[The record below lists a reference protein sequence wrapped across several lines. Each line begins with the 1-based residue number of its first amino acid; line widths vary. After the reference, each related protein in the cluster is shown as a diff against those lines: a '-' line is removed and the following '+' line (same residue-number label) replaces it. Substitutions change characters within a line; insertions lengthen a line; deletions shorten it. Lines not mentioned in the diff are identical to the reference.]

1 MGDDKCKMMND
12 FIINNLSYI
21 ELAAS
26 LFGLVYVV
34 FEVLQKNFMWYL
46 WVLTSITFGI
56 VYYYS
61 HIYAYMGLQIYYVA
75 MGIYGI
81 YSWRRAKA
89 LAKRAAAQL
98 STQPSTQLSTQP
110 ASNGGAAHK
119 LSEIS
124 NSGAATQ
131 PGELGSEDADIL
143 VVRKMSR
150 EVAILSTLFSIIVF
164 FILTYILKC
173 TEDPNPWLDSFCSV
187 ISMLATFWLSRQ
199 YLQNWYLWIV
209 CNVAS
214 TILSLSVEQYYA
226 ALLYFIMIGMA
237 VWGLWHWNKNGVKC

>member
-1 MGDDKCKMMND
+1 MND

-61 HIYAYMGLQIYYVA
+61 HIYAYMSLQIYYVA

-89 LAKRAAAQL
+89 LAKRAAAQ
-98 STQPSTQLSTQP
+98 P
-110 ASNGGAAHK
+110 
-119 LSEIS
+119 
-124 NSGAATQ
+124 ATQ

>member
-1 MGDDKCKMMND
+1 MMND

-89 LAKRAAAQL
+89 LAKRAAAQ
-98 STQPSTQLSTQP
+98 P
-110 ASNGGAAHK
+110 
-119 LSEIS
+119 
-124 NSGAATQ
+124 ATQ

-143 VVRKMSR
+143 VVRRMSR

>member
-1 MGDDKCKMMND
+1 MMND

-89 LAKRAAAQL
+89 LAKRAAAQ
-98 STQPSTQLSTQP
+98 P
-110 ASNGGAAHK
+110 A
-119 LSEIS
+119 
-124 NSGAATQ
+124 
-131 PGELGSEDADIL
+131 ELRSEDADIL
-143 VVRKMSR
+143 VVRRMSR

-209 CNVAS
+209 CNLAS

>member
-1 MGDDKCKMMND
+1 MIND

-89 LAKRAAAQL
+89 LAKRAAAQ
-98 STQPSTQLSTQP
+98 PGAQLSTQP
-110 ASNGGAAHK
+110 ASNG
-119 LSEIS
+119 
-124 NSGAATQ
+124 GAATQ

>member
-1 MGDDKCKMMND
+1 MND

-89 LAKRAAAQL
+89 LAKRAAAQ
-98 STQPSTQLSTQP
+98 P
-110 ASNGGAAHK
+110 
-119 LSEIS
+119 
-124 NSGAATQ
+124 ATQ
-131 PGELGSEDADIL
+131 PGELRSEDADIL

-226 ALLYFIMIGMA
+226 ALLYFVMIGMA
-237 VWGLWHWNKNGVKC
+237 IWGLWHWNKNGVKC

>member
-1 MGDDKCKMMND
+1 MMND

-89 LAKRAAAQL
+89 LAKRAAV
-98 STQPSTQLSTQP
+98 QP
-110 ASNGGAAHK
+110 
-119 LSEIS
+119 
-124 NSGAATQ
+124 ATQ
-131 PGELGSEDADIL
+131 PGELRSEDADIL

-237 VWGLWHWNKNGVKC
+237 IWGLWHWNKNGVKC

>member
-1 MGDDKCKMMND
+1 MND

-89 LAKRAAAQL
+89 LAKRVAAQ
-98 STQPSTQLSTQP
+98 P
-110 ASNGGAAHK
+110 
-119 LSEIS
+119 
-124 NSGAATQ
+124 ATQ

-226 ALLYFIMIGMA
+226 ALLYFVMIGMA
-237 VWGLWHWNKNGVKC
+237 IWGLWHWNKNGVKC

>member
-1 MGDDKCKMMND
+1 MND

-89 LAKRAAAQL
+89 LAKRAAAQ
-98 STQPSTQLSTQP
+98 PATQP
-110 ASNGGAAHK
+110 AIGAGAPGNSCE
-119 LSEIS
+119 LR

-131 PGELGSEDADIL
+131 PGETRSEDAD
-143 VVRKMSR
+143 
-150 EVAILSTLFSIIVF
+150 
-164 FILTYILKC
+164 
-173 TEDPNPWLDSFCSV
+173 
-187 ISMLATFWLSRQ
+187 
-199 YLQNWYLWIV
+199 
-209 CNVAS
+209 
-214 TILSLSVEQYYA
+214 
-226 ALLYFIMIGMA
+226 
-237 VWGLWHWNKNGVKC
+237 

>member
-26 LFGLVYVV
+26 LFGLVYVG

-89 LAKRAAAQL
+89 LAKRAAAQ
-98 STQPSTQLSTQP
+98 P
-110 ASNGGAAHK
+110 
-119 LSEIS
+119 
-124 NSGAATQ
+124 ATQ
-131 PGELGSEDADIL
+131 PGEPRSEDADIL
-143 VVRKMSR
+143 VVRRMSR
-150 EVAILSTLFSIIVF
+150 EVAILSTLFAIIVF

-214 TILSLSVEQYYA
+214 TILSLSVAQYYA
-226 ALLYFIMIGMA
+226 ALLYFVMIGMA
-237 VWGLWHWNKNGVKC
+237 IWGLWHWNKNGVKC

>member
-1 MGDDKCKMMND
+1 MND

-89 LAKRAAAQL
+89 LAKRAAAQ
-98 STQPSTQLSTQP
+98 P
-110 ASNGGAAHK
+110 
-119 LSEIS
+119 
-124 NSGAATQ
+124 ATQ
-131 PGELGSEDADIL
+131 PGEPRSEDADIL

-226 ALLYFIMIGMA
+226 ALLYFVMIGMA
-237 VWGLWHWNKNGVKC
+237 IWGLWHWNKNGVKC

>member
-1 MGDDKCKMMND
+1 MND

-89 LAKRAAAQL
+89 LAKRAAAQ
-98 STQPSTQLSTQP
+98 P
-110 ASNGGAAHK
+110 A
-119 LSEIS
+119 E
-124 NSGAATQ
+124 
-131 PGELGSEDADIL
+131 PRSEDADIL
-143 VVRKMSR
+143 VVRRMSR
-150 EVAILSTLFSIIVF
+150 EVAILSTLFAIIVF

-226 ALLYFIMIGMA
+226 ALLYFVMIGMA
-237 VWGLWHWNKNGVKC
+237 IWGLWHWNKNGVKC

>member
-1 MGDDKCKMMND
+1 MND

-89 LAKRAAAQL
+89 LAKRAAAQ
-98 STQPSTQLSTQP
+98 P
-110 ASNGGAAHK
+110 
-119 LSEIS
+119 
-124 NSGAATQ
+124 ATQ
-131 PGELGSEDADIL
+131 PGELSSEDADIL
-143 VVRKMSR
+143 VVRRMSR

-214 TILSLSVEQYYA
+214 TILSLSVAQYYA

-237 VWGLWHWNKNGVKC
+237 IWGLWHWNKNGVKC

>member
-1 MGDDKCKMMND
+1 MMND
-12 FIINNLSYI
+12 SIINNLSYI

-89 LAKRAAAQL
+89 LAKRAAAQ
-98 STQPSTQLSTQP
+98 P
-110 ASNGGAAHK
+110 
-119 LSEIS
+119 
-124 NSGAATQ
+124 ATQ
-131 PGELGSEDADIL
+131 PGELSSEDADIL
-143 VVRKMSR
+143 VVRRMSR

-226 ALLYFIMIGMA
+226 ALLYFVMIGMA
-237 VWGLWHWNKNGVKC
+237 IWGLWHWNKNGVKC

>member
-1 MGDDKCKMMND
+1 MMND

-89 LAKRAAAQL
+89 LAKRAAAQ
-98 STQPSTQLSTQP
+98 P
-110 ASNGGAAHK
+110 
-119 LSEIS
+119 
-124 NSGAATQ
+124 ATQ

-199 YLQNWYLWIV
+199 YLQNWYLWIA

-214 TILSLSVEQYYA
+214 TILSLSVAQYYA

>member
-1 MGDDKCKMMND
+1 MMND

-89 LAKRAAAQL
+89 LAKRAAAQ
-98 STQPSTQLSTQP
+98 P
-110 ASNGGAAHK
+110 
-119 LSEIS
+119 
-124 NSGAATQ
+124 ATQ
-131 PGELGSEDADIL
+131 PGELSSEDADIL
-143 VVRKMSR
+143 VVRRMSR
-150 EVAILSTLFSIIVF
+150 EVAILSTLFAIIVF

-214 TILSLSVEQYYA
+214 TILSLSVAQYYA
-226 ALLYFIMIGMA
+226 ALLYFVMIGMA
-237 VWGLWHWNKNGVKC
+237 IWGLWHWNKNGVKC

>member
-1 MGDDKCKMMND
+1 MND

-89 LAKRAAAQL
+89 LAKRSAAQPAAQL
-98 STQPSTQLSTQP
+98 STQPT
-110 ASNGGAAHK
+110 SNGGAARK

-131 PGELGSEDADIL
+131 PGEVSNSGAATQPGELRSEDADIL
-143 VVRKMSR
+143 VVRRMSR

-214 TILSLSVEQYYA
+214 TILSLSVAQYYA

-237 VWGLWHWNKNGVKC
+237 IWGLWHWNKNGVKC

>member
-1 MGDDKCKMMND
+1 MND

-46 WVLTSITFGI
+46 WVLTSITFEI

-81 YSWRRAKA
+81 YSWRRSKA
-89 LAKRAAAQL
+89 LAKRSAAQPV
-98 STQPSTQLSTQP
+98 TQPGELRNSSAATQP
-110 ASNGGAAHK
+110 GELRNSSAATQPGE
-119 LSEIS
+119 LR
-124 NSGAATQ
+124 NSSAATQ

-237 VWGLWHWNKNGVKC
+237 IWGLWHWNKNGVRC

>member
-1 MGDDKCKMMND
+1 MMND

-89 LAKRAAAQL
+89 LAKRAAAQ
-98 STQPSTQLSTQP
+98 P
-110 ASNGGAAHK
+110 
-119 LSEIS
+119 
-124 NSGAATQ
+124 ATQ
-131 PGELGSEDADIL
+131 PGELRSEDADIL

-237 VWGLWHWNKNGVKC
+237 IWGLWHWNKNGVKC

>member
-1 MGDDKCKMMND
+1 MMND

-89 LAKRAAAQL
+89 LAKRAAAQ
-98 STQPSTQLSTQP
+98 P
-110 ASNGGAAHK
+110 
-119 LSEIS
+119 
-124 NSGAATQ
+124 ATQ
-131 PGELGSEDADIL
+131 PGEPRSEDADIL

-237 VWGLWHWNKNGVKC
+237 IWGLWHWNKNGVKC

>member
-1 MGDDKCKMMND
+1 MND

-56 VYYYS
+56 VYSYS

-75 MGIYGI
+75 LGIYGI

-89 LAKRAAAQL
+89 LAKRAAAQ
-98 STQPSTQLSTQP
+98 P
-110 ASNGGAAHK
+110 
-119 LSEIS
+119 
-124 NSGAATQ
+124 ATQ
-131 PGELGSEDADIL
+131 PGELSSEDADIL
-143 VVRKMSR
+143 VVRRMSR

-237 VWGLWHWNKNGVKC
+237 IWGLWHWNKNGVRC

>member
-1 MGDDKCKMMND
+1 MMND

-89 LAKRAAAQL
+89 LAKRAAAQ
-98 STQPSTQLSTQP
+98 P
-110 ASNGGAAHK
+110 
-119 LSEIS
+119 
-124 NSGAATQ
+124 ATQ
-131 PGELGSEDADIL
+131 PGELRSEDADIL
-143 VVRKMSR
+143 VVRRMSR

>member
-1 MGDDKCKMMND
+1 MMND

-89 LAKRAAAQL
+89 LAKRAAAQ
-98 STQPSTQLSTQP
+98 P
-110 ASNGGAAHK
+110 
-119 LSEIS
+119 
-124 NSGAATQ
+124 ATQ
-131 PGELGSEDADIL
+131 PGELRSEDADIL

-226 ALLYFIMIGMA
+226 ALLYFVMIGMA
-237 VWGLWHWNKNGVKC
+237 IWGLWHWNKNGVKC

>member
-1 MGDDKCKMMND
+1 MMND

-89 LAKRAAAQL
+89 LAKRAAAQ
-98 STQPSTQLSTQP
+98 P
-110 ASNGGAAHK
+110 
-119 LSEIS
+119 
-124 NSGAATQ
+124 ATQ
-131 PGELGSEDADIL
+131 PGEPRSEDADIL

-199 YLQNWYLWIV
+199 YLQNWYLWIA

-226 ALLYFIMIGMA
+226 ALLYFVMIGMA
-237 VWGLWHWNKNGVKC
+237 IWGLWHWNKNGVKC

>member
-1 MGDDKCKMMND
+1 MMND

-21 ELAAS
+21 ELSAS

-89 LAKRAAAQL
+89 LAKRAAAQ
-98 STQPSTQLSTQP
+98 PAAQLAAQP
-110 ASNGGAAHK
+110 AIGAGAPG
-119 LSEIS
+119 
-124 NSGAATQ
+124 NSCELRNSSAATQ
-131 PGELGSEDADIL
+131 PGELSSEDADIL

-214 TILSLSVEQYYA
+214 TILSLSVAQYYA
-226 ALLYFIMIGMA
+226 ALLYFIMIG
-237 VWGLWHWNKNGVKC
+237 

>member
-1 MGDDKCKMMND
+1 MMND

-21 ELAAS
+21 ELSAS

-89 LAKRAAAQL
+89 LAKRAAAQ
-98 STQPSTQLSTQP
+98 PAAQLAAQP
-110 ASNGGAAHK
+110 AIGAGAPG
-119 LSEIS
+119 
-124 NSGAATQ
+124 NSCELRNSSAATQ
-131 PGELGSEDADIL
+131 PGELSSEDADIL
-143 VVRKMSR
+143 VVRRMSR
-150 EVAILSTLFSIIVF
+150 EVAILSTLFAIIVF

-214 TILSLSVEQYYA
+214 TILSLSVAQYYA

-237 VWGLWHWNKNGVKC
+237 VWGLWHWNENGVKC

>member
-1 MGDDKCKMMND
+1 MMND

-89 LAKRAAAQL
+89 LAKRAAAQ
-98 STQPSTQLSTQP
+98 P
-110 ASNGGAAHK
+110 
-119 LSEIS
+119 
-124 NSGAATQ
+124 ATQ

-214 TILSLSVEQYYA
+214 TILSLSVAQYYA

-237 VWGLWHWNKNGVKC
+237 VWGLWHWNENGVKC

>member
-1 MGDDKCKMMND
+1 MND

-89 LAKRAAAQL
+89 LAKRAAAQ
-98 STQPSTQLSTQP
+98 P
-110 ASNGGAAHK
+110 
-119 LSEIS
+119 
-124 NSGAATQ
+124 ATQ
-131 PGELGSEDADIL
+131 PGELSSEDADIL
-143 VVRKMSR
+143 VVRRMSR
-150 EVAILSTLFSIIVF
+150 EVAILSTLFAIIVF

-199 YLQNWYLWIV
+199 YLQNWYLWIL

-226 ALLYFIMIGMA
+226 ALLYFVMIGMA
-237 VWGLWHWNKNGVKC
+237 IWGLWHWNKNGVKC

>member
-1 MGDDKCKMMND
+1 MMND
-12 FIINNLSYI
+12 FIVNNLSYI

-89 LAKRAAAQL
+89 LAKRAAAQ
-98 STQPSTQLSTQP
+98 P
-110 ASNGGAAHK
+110 
-119 LSEIS
+119 
-124 NSGAATQ
+124 ATQ

-199 YLQNWYLWIV
+199 YLQNWYLWIA

>member
-1 MGDDKCKMMND
+1 MMND

-89 LAKRAAAQL
+89 LAKRAAAQ
-98 STQPSTQLSTQP
+98 P
-110 ASNGGAAHK
+110 
-119 LSEIS
+119 
-124 NSGAATQ
+124 ATQ
-131 PGELGSEDADIL
+131 PGELRSEDADIL
-143 VVRKMSR
+143 GVRRMSR
-150 EVAILSTLFSIIVF
+150 EVAILSTLFAIIVF

-199 YLQNWYLWIV
+199 YLQNWYLWLV

>member
-1 MGDDKCKMMND
+1 MMND

-89 LAKRAAAQL
+89 LAKRAAAQ
-98 STQPSTQLSTQP
+98 P
-110 ASNGGAAHK
+110 
-119 LSEIS
+119 
-124 NSGAATQ
+124 ATQ
-131 PGELGSEDADIL
+131 PGEPRSEDADIL

-214 TILSLSVEQYYA
+214 TILSLSVAQYYA

>member
-1 MGDDKCKMMND
+1 MMND

-89 LAKRAAAQL
+89 LAKRAAAQ
-98 STQPSTQLSTQP
+98 P
-110 ASNGGAAHK
+110 
-119 LSEIS
+119 
-124 NSGAATQ
+124 ATQ
-131 PGELGSEDADIL
+131 PGELSSEDADIL
-143 VVRKMSR
+143 VVRRMSR
-150 EVAILSTLFSIIVF
+150 EVAILSTLFAIIVF

-209 CNVAS
+209 CNLAS

-237 VWGLWHWNKNGVKC
+237 IWGLWHWNKNGVKC

>member
-1 MGDDKCKMMND
+1 MND

-21 ELAAS
+21 ELVAS

-89 LAKRAAAQL
+89 LAKRAAAQ
-98 STQPSTQLSTQP
+98 P
-110 ASNGGAAHK
+110 A
-119 LSEIS
+119 
-124 NSGAATQ
+124 
-131 PGELGSEDADIL
+131 ELRSEDADIL
-143 VVRKMSR
+143 VVRRMSR

-226 ALLYFIMIGMA
+226 ALLYFVMIGMA
-237 VWGLWHWNKNGVKC
+237 IWGLWHWNKNGVKC

>member
-1 MGDDKCKMMND
+1 MMND

-89 LAKRAAAQL
+89 LAKRSAAQPA
-98 STQPSTQLSTQP
+98 TQSASQSAAQP
-110 ASNGGAAHK
+110 AIGAGAPG
-119 LSEIS
+119 
-124 NSGAATQ
+124 NSCELRNSSAATQ
-131 PGELGSEDADIL
+131 LGEPRSEDADIL
-143 VVRKMSR
+143 VVRRMSR
-150 EVAILSTLFSIIVF
+150 EVAILSTLFAIIVF

-226 ALLYFIMIGMA
+226 ALLYFVMIGMA
-237 VWGLWHWNKNGVKC
+237 IWGLWHWNKNGVKC

>member
-1 MGDDKCKMMND
+1 MMND

-89 LAKRAAAQL
+89 LAKRAAAQ
-98 STQPSTQLSTQP
+98 P
-110 ASNGGAAHK
+110 
-119 LSEIS
+119 
-124 NSGAATQ
+124 ATQ
-131 PGELGSEDADIL
+131 PGELSSEDADIL
-143 VVRKMSR
+143 VVRRMSR
-150 EVAILSTLFSIIVF
+150 EVAILSTLFAIIVF

-237 VWGLWHWNKNGVKC
+237 IWGLWHWNKNGVKC

>member
-1 MGDDKCKMMND
+1 MND

-26 LFGLVYVV
+26 LFGLVYVG

-89 LAKRAAAQL
+89 LAKRAAAQ
-98 STQPSTQLSTQP
+98 P
-110 ASNGGAAHK
+110 
-119 LSEIS
+119 
-124 NSGAATQ
+124 ATQ
-131 PGELGSEDADIL
+131 PGEPRSEDADIL

-214 TILSLSVEQYYA
+214 TILSLSVAQYYA
-226 ALLYFIMIGMA
+226 ALLYFVMIGMA
-237 VWGLWHWNKNGVKC
+237 IWGLWHWNKNGVKC

>member
-89 LAKRAAAQL
+89 LAKRAAAQ
-98 STQPSTQLSTQP
+98 P
-110 ASNGGAAHK
+110 
-119 LSEIS
+119 
-124 NSGAATQ
+124 ATQ
-131 PGELGSEDADIL
+131 PGELRSEDADIL
-143 VVRKMSR
+143 VVRRMSR

-214 TILSLSVEQYYA
+214 TILSLSVAQYYA

-237 VWGLWHWNKNGVKC
+237 IWGLWHWNKNGVKC

>member
-1 MGDDKCKMMND
+1 MMND

-89 LAKRAAAQL
+89 LAKRAAAQ
-98 STQPSTQLSTQP
+98 P
-110 ASNGGAAHK
+110 
-119 LSEIS
+119 
-124 NSGAATQ
+124 ATQ

-226 ALLYFIMIGMA
+226 ALLYFVMIGMA
-237 VWGLWHWNKNGVKC
+237 IWGLWHWNKNGVKC

>member
-1 MGDDKCKMMND
+1 MND

-46 WVLTSITFGI
+46 WVLTSITFGL

-89 LAKRAAAQL
+89 LAKRAAAQ
-98 STQPSTQLSTQP
+98 P
-110 ASNGGAAHK
+110 
-119 LSEIS
+119 
-124 NSGAATQ
+124 ATQ
-131 PGELGSEDADIL
+131 PGELRSEDADIL

>member
-1 MGDDKCKMMND
+1 MND

-89 LAKRAAAQL
+89 LAKRAAAQ
-98 STQPSTQLSTQP
+98 P
-110 ASNGGAAHK
+110 
-119 LSEIS
+119 
-124 NSGAATQ
+124 ATQ
-131 PGELGSEDADIL
+131 PGEPRSEDAYIL

-214 TILSLSVEQYYA
+214 TILSLSVAQYYA
-226 ALLYFIMIGMA
+226 ALLYFVMIGMA
-237 VWGLWHWNKNGVKC
+237 IWGLWHWNKNGVKC

>member
-1 MGDDKCKMMND
+1 MMND

-89 LAKRAAAQL
+89 LAKRAAAQ
-98 STQPSTQLSTQP
+98 P
-110 ASNGGAAHK
+110 
-119 LSEIS
+119 
-124 NSGAATQ
+124 ATQ
-131 PGELGSEDADIL
+131 PGELRSEDADIL
-143 VVRKMSR
+143 VVRRMSR

-214 TILSLSVEQYYA
+214 TILSLSVAQYYA